1 MKLYRVG
8 VEVSIPVSQSCVIIY
23 FFLSFIPIFYGVIFY
38 IGSSILKIDNK
49 WVLESCVLEGSWIE
63 NMSYKSL

>member
-23 FFLSFIPIFYGVIFY
+23 FFLSLIPILYGVLFY
-38 IGSSILKIDNK
+38 IGSLILKIDNK